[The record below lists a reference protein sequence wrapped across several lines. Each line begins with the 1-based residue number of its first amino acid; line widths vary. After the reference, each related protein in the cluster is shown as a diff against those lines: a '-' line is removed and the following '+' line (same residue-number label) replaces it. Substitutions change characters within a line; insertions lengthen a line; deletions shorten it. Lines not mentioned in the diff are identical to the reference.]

1 MEYPTWN
8 NTAGNYDFVPLLDG
22 NRGGVNENS
31 PVYEGK
37 INLKLHSESPV
48 YVGSGQET
56 LIDGRLCRALIRNAD
71 GFPILPGSSI
81 KGVVRTIAQSVSYSG
96 SCAELLRIY
105 TDNRGKEKL
114 GYFSNTDCK
123 CLVCTMLGCM
133 GTSSRVYFS
142 DFKATGSD
150 TEIINALKPFS
161 VSDSYTIKQKYFIQ
175 DKPKG
180 FKFYPMGDV
189 RNALGS
195 VPTECVKA
203 GTTFIGEVV
212 YKGITE
218 RHLEILCFSLGL
230 DGSFPLRVGG
240 NKPGFFGVVRP
251 EILSF
256 TCYSSGS
263 YKNLKI
269 HDLSEES
276 KQMDPVKL
284 ASEYGKNDSDVCRNI
299 DKLRDILNR
308 KV

>member
-161 VSDSYTIKQKYFIQ
+161 VSDSIQSNRNTSSKTSQK
-175 DKPKG
+175 
-180 FKFYPMGDV
+180 
-189 RNALGS
+189 GS
-195 VPTECVKA
+195 NSIRWVMCAMLWGAYQQNVKA

-276 KQMDPVKL
+276 KQMDPVNL

-299 DKLRDILNR
+299 DKLRDIINR